1 MNLTSLSIVID
12 LRFLE
17 LSLHRHVKNF
27 DRAHP
32 GWAAVNWSSKR
43 VISRIALVLNF
54 YKEKTR
60 QLNFLSVC
68 LSVCGL

>member
-1 MNLTSLSIVID
+1 MKVSKSILYYNIIYYIID

-32 GWAAVNWSSKR
+32 GWAAVN
-43 VISRIALVLNF
+43 IFNNININF
-54 YKEKTR
+54 IGVTIIIYYNIIYYNI
-60 QLNFLSVC
+60 L
-68 LSVCGL
+68 